1 MHRLIKEH
9 LEEHL
14 RHGPAER
21 FPQELGTHLETC
33 DECRDEVNAFREHSS
48 LLASLRAQEA
58 APAPGFYARVM
69 ERIEAQQQVSIWS
82 VFLDPTFGRR
92 LVLGS
97 MTTLVLLGG
106 FLVLAE
112 ANRTA
117 PATTAES
124 IMAVEDHPPGL
135 GQDPQ
140 RDRETILVTLATYRE

>member
-1 MHRLIKEH
+1 MHRLIKER
-9 LEEHL
+9 LEEYL
-14 RHGPAER
+14 RHGPVQRCPEEFEA
-21 FPQELGTHLETC
+21 HLERC
-33 DECRDEVNAFREHSS
+33 DECRSQVNAFREHSS
-48 LLASLRAQEA
+48 LLKSLRAQDA

-92 LVLGS
+92 LVVGS
-97 MTTLVLLGG
+97 VATLVLLGS

-112 ANRTA
+112 ADSAA
-117 PATTAES
+117 PAATAES

-140 RDRETILVTLATYRE
+140 RDRETILVTLATYNE